1 MSSYGGYCQRLAA
14 ECARRARVAS
24 SPEIA
29 AYHRSLGLRWLK
41 LAQKERAKTKLKT
54 WFANKAPGQ
63 INEAAPSAART

>member
-1 MSSYGGYCQRLAA
+1 M
-14 ECARRARVAS
+14 AS

-54 WFANKAPGQ
+54 WFANKAP
-63 INEAAPSAART
+63 NEAATSAART

>member
-54 WFANKAPGQ
+54 WFANKTPGQ
-63 INEAAPSAART
+63 INEAATSAART